1 MLNTNQEAKMILQT
15 VTPATAGSWLKNNVH
30 NRKPSQSVI
39 EEYARAMQEG
49 RWRPNGET
57 IKISSLGRLMD
68 GQHRLMACVKA
79 DCAFKTYVV
88 MGVDDDTFDTVD
100 IGKKRTAG
108 DILGIDKCKN
118 AVAVAAAIRWITLF
132 RSNFFTMANIKMP
145 ADEVRLFLAAE
156 PGVEH
161 SVAASLSA
169 TKVLA
174 PGLCGSLHY
183 LFAAKDRE
191 AADLFFT
198 DLATGSNL
206 VPGDPV
212 LVLREKLM
220 RDRMSKSK
228 LPSSEIASICIRAW
242 NHRRRRNGG
251 TVMLKGATLGPD
263 GKRTFPVIE

>member
-1 MLNTNQEAKMILQT
+1 MLNTSEAKVLLQT
-15 VTPATAGSWLKNNVH
+15 ITPAMAANWLKNNVH
-30 NRKPSQSVI
+30 NRRPAQSTI

-49 RWRPNGET
+49 RWRLNGET
-57 IKISSLGRLMD
+57 VKISSLGRLMD

-79 DCAFKTYVV
+79 DCAFKSWVV
-88 MGVDDDTFDTVD
+88 LGVDDDTFDTVD
-100 IGKKRTAG
+100 IGRKRTAG
-108 DILGIDKCKN
+108 DILGIDHCKN
-118 AVAVAAAIRWITLF
+118 AVAVAAAIRWISLF
-132 RSNFFTMANIKMP
+132 RSGFFNMANIKMP

-161 SVAASLSA
+161 SVASALSA
-169 TKVLA
+169 SKILA

-228 LPSSEIASICIRAW
+228 LAQNEIASICIRAW
-242 NHRRRRNGG
+242 NHRRQRNTG
-251 TVMLKGATLGPD
+251 TAILKGATLGPD
-263 GKRTFPVIE
+263 GKRSFPAIL